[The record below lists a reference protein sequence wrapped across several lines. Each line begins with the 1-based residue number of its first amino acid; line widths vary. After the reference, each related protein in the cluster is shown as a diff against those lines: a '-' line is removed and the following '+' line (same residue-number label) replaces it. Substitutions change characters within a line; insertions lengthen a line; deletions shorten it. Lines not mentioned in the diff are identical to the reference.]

1 MNTSIITSQTNSL
14 PRELIIKLIYYLD
27 EETISAFATT
37 CAFVKAFNFGAL
49 LLPYKIIYDFK
60 TPYYIHKQS
69 IVYWFRTNIKS
80 VYISD
85 KIIYYL
91 KDLIDTIDNI
101 TQNNISKRIKTSKN
115 QCYSVTEPNRHQCL
129 RHPINR
135 DSHQFRIDE
144 KPTHRR
150 YINTK
155 LHCILNINRFTYSHL
170 RRNHFTVLALMY

>member
-37 CAFVKAFNFGAL
+37 CAFVKAFNFNAIM
-49 LLPYKIIYDFK
+49 LPYKIINNFETRYTPHQSMTAWFKNNIRSSYINYDM
-60 TPYYIHKQS
+60 T
-69 IVYWFRTNIKS
+69 
-80 VYISD
+80 
-85 KIIYYL
+85 YYL
-91 KDLIDTIDNI
+91 KDLIDTFDTITQSNI
-101 TQNNISKRIKTSKN
+101 TKRIKTQRNSS
-115 QCYSVTEPNRHQCL
+115 YSVSTPNRHQCL
-129 RHPINR
+129 RNPIQR
-135 DSHQFRIDE
+135 DTHQFRIDE